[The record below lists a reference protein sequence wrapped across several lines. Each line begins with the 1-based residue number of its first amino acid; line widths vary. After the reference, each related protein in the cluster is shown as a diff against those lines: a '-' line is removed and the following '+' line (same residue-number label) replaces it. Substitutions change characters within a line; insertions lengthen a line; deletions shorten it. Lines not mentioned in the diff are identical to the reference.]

1 MKRIGIA
8 ASKIS
13 EGNIVLYNVFVL
25 VLSTLFSL
33 LIFFLSAFS
42 VFVAIYVIHAL
53 MTGTTEFNFSSSW
66 GGILRSCMTA
76 LALMTA
82 FLNLCAISVN
92 LKLKL

>member
-13 EGNIVLYNVFVL
+13 QGDIVRYNVFVV

-42 VFVAIYVIHAL
+42 VFVAIYAIHAL
-53 MTGTTEFNFSSSW
+53 MTGFTDFDFSSSW
-66 GGILRSCMTA
+66 GGIVKSCMVA
-76 LALMTA
+76 LAVMTGL
-82 FLNLCAISVN
+82 LNLCAISIN
-92 LKLKL
+92 FKFKL

>member
-13 EGNIVLYNVFVL
+13 QGNIVRYNVFVL

-42 VFVAIYVIHAL
+42 VFVVIYVIHAL
-53 MTGTTEFNFSSSW
+53 MTGFTDLDFSSSW
-66 GGILRSCMTA
+66 GGILKSCMVA
-76 LALMTA
+76 LAIMTGS
-82 FLNLCAISVN
+82 LNLCAISVN
-92 LKLKL
+92 LKLKF

>member
-66 GGILRSCMTA
+66 GGILKSCMIA
-76 LALMTA
+76 LAVMTGL
-82 FLNLCAISVN
+82 LNLCAIGVN
-92 LKLKL
+92 VKLKL

>member
-42 VFVAIYVIHAL
+42 VLVAIYVIHAL
-53 MTGTTEFNFSSSW
+53 MTGTTEFDFSSSW
-66 GGILRSCMTA
+66 GGILKSCMIA
-76 LALMTA
+76 LAVMTGS
-82 FLNLCAISVN
+82 LNLCAISVN
-92 LKLKL
+92 VKLKL

>member
-13 EGNIVLYNVFVL
+13 EGNIILYNVFVL

-33 LIFFLSAFS
+33 LVFFLSGFS
-42 VFVAIYVIHAL
+42 IFVAIYIIHAL
-53 MTGTTEFNFSSSW
+53 LTGSTVFDFYSNW
-66 GGILRSCMTA
+66 GGILKSCMVA
-76 LALMTA
+76 LAVMMGI
-82 FLNLCAISVN
+82 FNMCAIGVN

>member
-13 EGNIVLYNVFVL
+13 PGNIILYNVFVL

-33 LIFFLSAFS
+33 LVFFLSGFS
-42 VFVAIYVIHAL
+42 IFVAIYIIHAL
-53 MTGTTEFNFSSSW
+53 LTGSTVFDFYSNW
-66 GGILRSCMTA
+66 GGILKSCMVA
-76 LALMTA
+76 LAVMMGV
-82 FLNLCAISVN
+82 FNMCAIGVN